1 MTHQK
6 YAYADKEIEKL
17 QNNFFTLSDAVE
29 FWYKKD
35 SVGLHQGFSFKDS
48 LNILYIF
55 PEKMR
60 GTWSHFMCLFVFHP
74 LIITIKKERKMR
86 LCKYYFPGQD
96 SFVYYTTFDILKLVL
111 SSLTSLTICF
121 PQKYF
126 YPKSQIFLNLNRIDA
141 TYH

>member
-6 YAYADKEIEKL
+6 WLRPKLDKEIEKL

-29 FWYKKD
+29 FWYKKE

-48 LNILYIF
+48 LNVLYIF

-60 GTWSHFMCLFVFHP
+60 GTWSRFMCLFVFHP

-86 LCKYYFPGQD
+86 LCKHIIFPGQD
-96 SFVYYTTFDILKLVL
+96 SFVYHIQHLIYWNLFYQFLPLKH
-111 SSLTSLTICF
+111 
-121 PQKYF
+121 Y
-126 YPKSQIFLNLNRIDA
+126 IFLVDVFKFECEWCHVPLSW
-141 TYH
+141 